1 MNKALA
7 ASVNTVAAQLIS
19 DYGVDAVV
27 ALARNLGIKSDIPR
41 TYSIALG
48 VAQLSL
54 YEMVGANSAMVNHGM
69 FIEPTYLLRIEDR
82 NGNMIYEADPQ
93 ISQALD
99 PSVSYALVDMMKG
112 VCNFGTAARIRSGRP
127 YGNLRYPLAGKT
139 GTTQSNTD
147 GWFIGMTPDLV
158 TGVWVGAQDP
168 TIRFSSTNL
177 GQGANTGLPIFGYFM
192 NKVYAD
198 PNIKISKGDFPR
210 PENYDTLRFDCN
222 VHEPDAIFAEDVFSD
237 DGDEDLYNNGELF
250 MGGADSILKK

>member
-1 MNKALA
+1 
-7 ASVNTVAAQLIS
+7 
-19 DYGVDAVV
+19 
-27 ALARNLGIKSDIPR
+27 
-41 TYSIALG
+41 
-48 VAQLSL
+48 
-54 YEMVGANSAMVNHGM
+54 
-69 FIEPTYLLRIEDR
+69 
-82 NGNMIYEADPQ
+82 
-93 ISQALD
+93 
-99 PSVSYALVDMMKG
+99 MKG
-112 VCNFGTAARIRSGRP
+112 VCNYGTAARIRSGRP

>member
-1 MNKALA
+1 
-7 ASVNTVAAQLIS
+7 
-19 DYGVDAVV
+19 
-27 ALARNLGIKSDIPR
+27 
-41 TYSIALG
+41 
-48 VAQLSL
+48 
-54 YEMVGANSAMVNHGM
+54 
-69 FIEPTYLLRIEDR
+69 
-82 NGNMIYEADPQ
+82 
-93 ISQALD
+93 
-99 PSVSYALVDMMKG
+99 
-112 VCNFGTAARIRSGRP
+112 
-127 YGNLRYPLAGKT
+127 
-139 GTTQSNTD
+139 
-147 GWFIGMTPDLV
+147 MTPDLV

-250 MGGADSILKK
+250 MGGEDSILKK